1 MSETTPEVLSEA
13 TQTVREKKPITKP
26 MKIFWGMGE
35 FGESLQGGIVQNYGT
50 YFITNV
56 VGVSPIVFA
65 VVTQVMS
72 IINFL
77 KTPFYGVM
85 VDGVKPMRWGK
96 LRSWLIVGPLAMII
110 FAPFAFINWGNP
122 TVTIIVIRTVGL
134 IGSMFYGAQVTA
146 NTALIP
152 SMCATDGEAASLYS
166 NRMVYAS
173 LGRMFAGFIG
183 PALVLALEPRMGN
196 SVYIT
201 LHIPFVASMFLCY
214 LVIFKLSKGYEGN
227 GAENIKAAEERLT
240 IKEMVQAVAASPNIV
255 PLMIADVTSTL
266 GAFLLPALIIYM
278 FRYVIEG
285 GTQMAMF
292 PFYNLMVGIV
302 GTIGAFSVRYIAKP
316 FKNKRTWLLIDY
328 VPIAILVFATR
339 FFMGNVYQF
348 MFVVALMTFF
358 VWCNQPVET
367 AMYYDCALIAEAK
380 MGKNPIATFLALSQ
394 YAPGFSGIISG
405 IVMSWLFVSMNFNAA
420 EIDALGYVPD
430 KIVSGFTNAFSLV
443 NCVIP
448 IIGWIALFFFYKITP
463 ERIEKA
469 RKEIQENAA
478 KAEAKA

>member
-1 MSETTPEVLSEA
+1 MSETAATTATEVTE
-13 TQTVREKKPITKP
+13 RKHITKP
-26 MKIFWGMGE
+26 MRFLWGMGE
-35 FGESLQGGIVQNYGT
+35 FGESLQGGISGSYAT

-56 VGVSPIVFA
+56 VGVTPVVFA
-65 VVTQVMS
+65 IVTQVMN
-72 IINFL
+72 IINFV

-96 LRSWLIVGPLAMII
+96 LRSWLIVGPIAMIL
-110 FAPFAFINWGNP
+110 FSPFAFINWGNP
-122 TVTIIVIRTVGL
+122 TLTIVIIRTVGL
-134 IGSMFYGAQVTA
+134 VGSMFYGAQVTA

-152 SMCATDGEAASLYS
+152 SMCAYDDEAAGLYS

-183 PALVLALEPRMGN
+183 PTLVLALEPALGKN
-196 SVYIT
+196 VYIT
-201 LHIPFVASMFLCY
+201 LHTPFVATMFLCY

-227 GAENIKAAEERLT
+227 GAVNIKTAEERLT
-240 IKEMVQAVAASPNIV
+240 IKEMIQAVAASPNIV

-278 FRYVIEG
+278 FRYVIES
-285 GTQMAMF
+285 GTKMEYL
-292 PFYNLMVGIV
+292 PIYNLMVGIV
-302 GTIGAFSVRYIAKP
+302 GTIGAYTVRWIAKP
-316 FKNKRTWLLIDY
+316 FKDKRTWLLIDY
-328 VPIAILVFATR
+328 IPIAVLVFATR
-339 FFMGNVYQF
+339 FFMGNVIHF
-348 MFVVALMTFF
+348 MICVAAMTFF
-358 VWCNQPVET
+358 VWCNQPIET

-394 YAPGFSGIISG
+394 YAPGFSGIING
-405 IVMSWLFVSMNFNAA
+405 IVMSWLFVSINFNAA
-420 EIDALGYVPD
+420 EIDKLGYVPENV
-430 KIVSGFTNAFSLV
+430 VSGFTNAFSVV

-469 RKEIQENAA
+469 RRQIEENSK
-478 KAEAKA
+478 KA